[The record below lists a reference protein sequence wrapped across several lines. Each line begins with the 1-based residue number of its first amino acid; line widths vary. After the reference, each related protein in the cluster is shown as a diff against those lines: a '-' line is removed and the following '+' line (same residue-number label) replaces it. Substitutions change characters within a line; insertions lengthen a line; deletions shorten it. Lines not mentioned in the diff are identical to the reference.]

1 MNIFEQW
8 RNERGD
14 ATGGFRGGGVGALGG
29 THGGGG
35 GGGSAREQQ
44 IFSLRK
50 LDFSSQKLG
59 RMICHLA
66 TSNNVLV
73 AATTACTVFRWNLDA
88 NSVEEEIEISRKAE
102 DSIEHVFL
110 DPSGHHTMICLRNG
124 DNYYLHSR
132 STRPKKL
139 SRLQGCV
146 ESVAFDRQP
155 GSETA
160 TRSFLVGTRL
170 GCVYEMALDS
180 GGKEKTCQLVHQLDK
195 PISIT
200 AIHFETIGPTGATV
214 PSTGEATAGQGVAPG
229 SDPRFFILLATPEPT
244 RLYHFL
250 GGPTFLQLFK
260 DYALQGTASFTELP
274 GEMKRVELTCYSKL
288 AQSRASMFALMTKEG
303 IYHGALFFTS
313 AQQSTAETVLMDAQ
327 LLPYVGGPSVYE
339 VPISIAS
346 TEYHFLSLLADRLQV
361 VSRLNGSLIQ
371 EESLRAASDGTPLGL
386 VRDAARGITWLY
398 TDSAVFQVSV
408 NNEDMRVWKIY
419 LDKAVAGDER
429 FFDTAYEHS
438 KKKED
443 QAQVLRAQAE
453 FYLSRGLANK
463 AALYFARAGAPF
475 EEVVLRLLGGGS
487 KNKSLAAKDGPE
499 LGSLRVYLQEEL
511 KILPANA
518 KSQRT
523 MICTWLCEIFLHQIA
538 NASFAGSGLEDK
550 GTATS
555 RILAADPSRLSE
567 GELLSQFKDFVR
579 GNRTVLDQATTLTLM
594 TSRGQ
599 GHHRALLLFYAQIIG
614 DYDRV
619 IAHYVSE
626 QRYNDAI
633 NLLTEAPFEQVE
645 SLIYKCAPILIQ
657 FEPESTTQML
667 ISKPRLRV
675 QSLLPALL
683 RYESFLQQQQ
693 QQQQDVDSDSDSAR
707 APMDRDFHGNKTNFA
722 IVYLQD
728 YLNNAEVNDNV
739 PDAIVYHTLV
749 WLLAK
754 YDDAGEGELTAFLQQ
769 IYDKRCLGAMHIGGF
784 NPEYVLRQC
793 KRFDRKRAIVFCF
806 LLLDM
811 ENAAVKAALAI
822 DIDLAKT
829 VAQKPTDAAK
839 KKELWIMIAKHV
851 VATDKN
857 AMRALALLSDSSDV
871 LKIEVCRPRSNCND
885 FFPLNPFHS

>member
-1 MNIFEQW
+1 MDIFEQW
-8 RNERGD
+8 RNERGGD
-14 ATGGFRGGGVGALGG
+14 AGGGRGGGG
-29 THGGGG
+29 
-35 GGGSAREQQ
+35 AREQ
-44 IFSLRK
+44 IFTLRK

-59 RMICHLA
+59 RMICHLT

-155 GSETA
+155 GTETA
-160 TRSFLVGTRL
+160 TRPFLVGTRL

-200 AIHFETIGPTGATV
+200 AIHFETISGTV
-214 PSTGEATAGQGVAPG
+214 SSSGEATVGQGTLPA
-229 SDPRFFILLATPEPT
+229 SNTRYFILLATPEPT

-274 GEMKRVELTCYSKL
+274 GELKRVELACYSKL
-288 AQSRASMFALMTKEG
+288 AQSRANMFALLTKEG
-303 IYHGALFFTS
+303 IYHGALFFAS
-313 AQQSTAETVLMDAQ
+313 AQQSTAENVLMDAQ
-327 LLPYVGGPSVYE
+327 LLPYVGGSSAYE
-339 VPISIAS
+339 IPMSIAS
-346 TEYHFLSLLADRLQV
+346 TEYHFLALLGDRLQF
-361 VSRLNGSLIQ
+361 VSRLNGSLVQ

-398 TDSAVFQVSV
+398 TDSAVFQVTV
-408 NNEDMRVWKIY
+408 NNEDVKIWKIY
-419 LDKAVAGDER
+419 LDKAIAGDER

-453 FYLSRGLANK
+453 FYLSRGLADK
-463 AALYFARAGAPF
+463 AALYFARSGAPF

-487 KNKSLAAKDGPE
+487 KKKTLAAKDGPE

-511 KILPANA
+511 KIIPANA

-538 NASFAGSGLEDK
+538 NASFAGSEADDDK
-550 GTATS
+550 GVAAS
-555 RILAADPSRLSE
+555 RQPDGRLSE
-567 GELLSQFKDFVR
+567 GELLAQFKDFIR

-626 QRYNDAI
+626 QRYSDAI

-645 SLIYKCAPILIQ
+645 ALIYKCAPVLIQ
-657 FEPESTTQML
+657 FEPESTAQML
-667 ISKPRLRV
+667 MSKPRLRV

-683 RYESFLQQQQ
+683 RYESFLQQQN
-693 QQQQDVDSDSDSAR
+693 VDADSPC
-707 APMDRDFHGNKTNFA
+707 APLDRDFHGNKTNFA
-722 IVYLQD
+722 IAYLQD
-728 YLNNAEVNDNV
+728 YLSNAEINDNV

-769 IYDKRCLGAMHIGGF
+769 IYDKRCLGALHISGF

-811 ENAAVKAALAI
+811 ENAAVRAALAI

-829 VAQKPTDAAK
+829 VAQKPADAPK
-839 KKELWIMIAKHV
+839 KKELWVMIAKHV

-871 LKIEVCRPRSNCND
+871 LKIEV
-885 FFPLNPFHS
+885 